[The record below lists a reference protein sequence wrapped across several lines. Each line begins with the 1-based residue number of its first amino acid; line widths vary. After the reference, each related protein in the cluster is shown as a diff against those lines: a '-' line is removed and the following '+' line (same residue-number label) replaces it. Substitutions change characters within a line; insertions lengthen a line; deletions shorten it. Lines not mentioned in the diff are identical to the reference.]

1 MSDQGPNSTTPT
13 TQSTNGNTAAA
24 THQTRDSL
32 NTHLSNP
39 ISYKNSYNPR
49 HSAKPSPNVNLSRH
63 DSSPSKVH
71 QNLERENSAITP
83 NSIKRRDQTSQRSE
97 RPNSMAIDKQ
107 FNKMLKIKSSN
118 SSGNKLYDRGSVG
131 DSDNIK
137 RINSYYGSPGSN
149 NNSHASNLRAGF
161 WLVLMKK
168 RNVLPTFVLSDQ
180 KHSLPPDHTPSP
192 TKSRASSQASATSHS
207 SKHFSSNFGKRV
219 LAAKRFFEKA
229 PKWIGSSSSNN
240 NHSMNGS
247 KNSSTSDYNRNFSV
261 LDKG

>member
-161 WLVLMKK
+161 LACFDEKK
-168 RNVLPTFVLSDQ
+168 GTCYRPLFCQIKNTLFPQTTPHHPPNPEPPVKLP
-180 KHSLPPDHTPSP
+180 LPPILPS
-192 TKSRASSQASATSHS
+192 TFLQIS
-207 SKHFSSNFGKRV
+207 
-219 LAAKRFFEKA
+219 EKE
-229 PKWIGSSSSNN
+229 S
-240 NHSMNGS
+240 
-247 KNSSTSDYNRNFSV
+247 
-261 LDKG
+261 

>member
-161 WLVLMKK
+161 LACFDEKK
-168 RNVLPTFVLSDQ
+168 KERATDLCFVRSKTLSSPRPHPITHQIPSLQSSFRYLPFFQALFFKFRKKSLS
-180 KHSLPPDHTPSP
+180 
-192 TKSRASSQASATSHS
+192 R
-207 SKHFSSNFGKRV
+207 
-219 LAAKRFFEKA
+219 EKV
-229 PKWIGSSSSNN
+229 
-240 NHSMNGS
+240 
-247 KNSSTSDYNRNFSV
+247 F
-261 LDKG
+261 